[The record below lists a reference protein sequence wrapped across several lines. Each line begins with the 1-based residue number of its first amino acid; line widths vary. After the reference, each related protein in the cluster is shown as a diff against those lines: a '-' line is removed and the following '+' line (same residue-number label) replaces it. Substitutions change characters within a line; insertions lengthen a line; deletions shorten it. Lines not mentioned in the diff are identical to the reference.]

1 MSAKLVVPHSELV
14 EIAAPYPEPR
24 LLYQTAEPRKVN
36 NLTLIDGKTFLS
48 TTVAGDIMP
57 PGAPD
62 VGFFHDDT
70 RFLSRLE
77 LRVDG
82 YRTIVLSSSTEQT
95 FASQIELTTGRSTTR
110 ETYEIPEKTVHIRR
124 EQLLCS
130 ETLFDNFSFENF
142 NFQELELTIE
152 LAYEA
157 DFVDVFQVRGVARQ
171 LPGRFYQPVVRRDS
185 IIFHYCGLDRI
196 SRETIIH
203 LSPEPEKI
211 EGTTAR
217 WKLRLPPLRRFQ
229 LHTTIVPQVEG
240 KRSRAGRHDFA
251 QQLRYR
257 REALAEWASHSSSFS
272 SSSGIFNHMVGT
284 CKGDFH
290 ALQIPE
296 AKERVIAAGIP
307 WFATM
312 FGRDSIIAAY
322 QSLMLNPDLATQTLR
337 VLAMHQGKE
346 KNDWRDEEPG
356 KILHEYR
363 EGEMTRAGE
372 MPFGPYYG
380 SVDSTPLWLI
390 LLSETFN
397 WTADE
402 QLVKDMLPH
411 AYRALEWID
420 VHGDL
425 DGDGFLEYQRRSPKG
440 LANQGWKD
448 SWDAIM
454 HRDGEIAKAPIAL
467 CEVQGYVYEAKYR
480 MASLMRAF
488 GDTRTADKLKKD
500 AADMA
505 KRFEK
510 AFWMPKLGFYAMA
523 LDRDKRQTQVI
534 SSNAGQLLFTRV
546 LPQER
551 AKTVTQRFMRDDMF
565 SGWGWRTMSRDER
578 IFNPLSYHRGSIWPH
593 DNSLIAHGMALYEF
607 REPANRLFGA
617 LFQAALKFRDYRLP
631 ELFCG
636 IERREHD
643 DPVQYPVSCSP
654 QAWASGAVFL
664 LLMSVLGIRPSAPRK
679 ELNIVNPS
687 LPDFLDQ
694 LSIRNMRVGDSRVG
708 LDFTRRG
715 DRTFCNV
722 VDIEGEKMLVNV
734 AFKKR

>member
-1 MSAKLVVPHSELV
+1 
-14 EIAAPYPEPR
+14 
-24 LLYQTAEPRKVN
+24 
-36 NLTLIDGKTFLS
+36 
-48 TTVAGDIMP
+48 
-57 PGAPD
+57 
-62 VGFFHDDT
+62 
-70 RFLSRLE
+70 
-77 LRVDG
+77 
-82 YRTIVLSSSTEQT
+82 
-95 FASQIELTTGRSTTR
+95 
-110 ETYEIPEKTVHIRR
+110 
-124 EQLLCS
+124 
-130 ETLFDNFSFENF
+130 
-142 NFQELELTIE
+142 

-157 DFVDVFQVRGVARQ
+157 DFIDVFQVRGVARGN
-171 LPGRFYQPVVRRDS
+171 PGRYYQPVVRRDS

-196 SRETIIH
+196 ARETIIH
-203 LSPEPEKI
+203 LSPEPELVN
-211 EGTTAR
+211 GTTAR
-217 WKLRLPPLRRFQ
+217 WKLRLPPFKSFQ

-240 KRSRAGRHDFA
+240 KRSRAGRPDFA
-251 QQLRYR
+251 QQLRLR
-257 REALAEWASHSSSFS
+257 REALTEWASHSSSFS
-272 SSSGIFNHMVGT
+272 SSNGIFNEMVGT
-284 CKGDFH
+284 SKGDFH

-322 QSLMLNPDLATQTLR
+322 QSLMLNPRLATETLR
-337 VLAMHQGKE
+337 VLAMQQGKE

-402 QLVKDMLPH
+402 QLVKDLLPN

-420 VHGDL
+420 SFGDL
-425 DGDGFLEYQRRSPKG
+425 DGDGFVEYQCRSPKG
-440 LANQGWKD
+440 LVNQGWKD

-454 HRDGEIAKAPIAL
+454 HRDGEPAKAPIAL

-480 MASLMRAF
+480 MASLMRSF
-488 GDTRTADKLKKD
+488 GDTRTADKLKKES
-500 AADMA
+500 AEMA

-534 SSNAGQLLFTRV
+534 SSNPGQLLFTRM
-546 LPQER
+546 LPLER
-551 AKTVTQRFMRDDMF
+551 AKTVTQRFMRNDMF
-565 SGWGWRTMSRDER
+565 SGWGWRTISREER

-607 REPANRLFGA
+607 REPANRIFTA

-664 LLMSVLGIRPSAPRK
+664 LLMSVLGIRPSAHRK

-687 LPDFLDQ
+687 LPDFLDHF
-694 LSIRNMRVGDSRVG
+694 SIRNMRVGGSRVG

-715 DRTFCNV
+715 ERTFCNV
-722 VDIEGEKMLVNV
+722 VDIEGDKLLVNV

>member
-1 MSAKLVVPHSELV
+1 MSAKLIIAHSELV
-14 EIAAPYPEPR
+14 EISPPYPEPR
-24 LLYQTAEPRKVN
+24 LVYQNAEPRKVN

-48 TTVAGDIMP
+48 TTIAGDIMP

-82 YRTIVLSSSTEQT
+82 YRTVVLSSSTEQT
-95 FASQIELTTGRSTTR
+95 FVSQIELTTGKSTMR
-110 ETYEIPEKTVHIRR
+110 ETYEIPENTVHIRR
-124 EQLLCS
+124 EQLLSS

-142 NFQELELTIE
+142 NFHELELNIE

-157 DFVDVFQVRGVARQ
+157 DFMDVFQVRGVARDN
-171 LPGRFYQPVVRRDS
+171 LGHYYQPIVRRDS
-185 IIFHYCGLDRI
+185 IVFHYCGLDGVA
-196 SRETIIH
+196 RETVIH
-203 LSPEPEKI
+203 LSPEPEVVD
-211 EGTTAR
+211 GTTAR
-217 WKLRLPPLRRFQ
+217 WKLRLPPFKRFQ
-229 LHTTIVPQVEG
+229 LQTTIVPQVEG
-240 KRSRAGRHDFA
+240 KRSRSVRPDFA
-251 QQLRYR
+251 LQLRLR
-257 REALAEWASHSSSFS
+257 REALADWASHSTSFS
-272 SSSGIFNHMVGT
+272 SSNSIFNEMVAT

-322 QSLMLNPDLATQTLR
+322 QSLMLNPQLAAETLR
-337 VLAMHQGKE
+337 VLASHQGKE

-380 SVDSTPLWLI
+380 SVDATPLWLI

-402 QLVKDMLPH
+402 QLVKDLLPN

-420 VHGDL
+420 SCGDL
-425 DGDGFLEYQRRSPKG
+425 DGDGFIEYLRRAPKG

-454 HRDGEIAKAPIAL
+454 HHDGEIAKTPVAL

-480 MASLMRAF
+480 MASLMRSF
-488 GDTRTADKLKKD
+488 GDIKTADRLKRES
-500 AADMA
+500 AEMA

-523 LDRDKRQTQVI
+523 LDREKRQTKVI
-534 SSNAGQLLFTRV
+534 SSNPGHLLFTRM
-546 LPQER
+546 LAQDR
-551 AKTVTQRFMRDDMF
+551 AKAITQRFMRDDMF
-565 SGWGWRTMSRDER
+565 TGWGWRTMSRDER
-578 IFNPLSYHRGSIWPH
+578 VFNPLSYHRGSVWPH

-607 REPANRLFGA
+607 REPANQLFTA
-617 LFQAALKFRDYRLP
+617 LFQAALNFRDYRLP

-643 DPVQYPVSCSP
+643 VPVQYPVSCSP
-654 QAWASGAVFL
+654 QAWASGSVFL
-664 LLMSVLGIRPSAPRK
+664 ILMSVLGIRPSAHRK
-679 ELNIVNPS
+679 ELNVVNPA
-687 LPDFLDQ
+687 LPEFLDQ
-694 LSIRNMRVGDSRVG
+694 LSIRNMRVGGSRVG

-722 VDIEGEKMLVNV
+722 VDIEGDKLLVNV
-734 AFKKR
+734 AFKK

>member
-1 MSAKLVVPHSELV
+1 MSAKLNVVQSELIEV
-14 EIAAPYPEPR
+14 VAPYPEPR
-24 LLYQTAEPRKVN
+24 LAYQHAEPRKVN

-48 TTVAGDIMP
+48 TTIAGDIMP

-82 YRTIVLSSSTEQT
+82 YRTVVLSSSTEQT
-95 FASQIELTTGRSTTR
+95 FASQIELTTGKSTTR
-110 ETYEIPEKTVHIRR
+110 ETYEIPENTVHIRR
-124 EQLLCS
+124 EQLLAGG
-130 ETLFDNFSFENF
+130 TLFDNFSIENF
-142 NFQELELTIE
+142 NFQELELVVE

-157 DFVDVFQVRGVARQ
+157 DYMDVFQVRGVARQ
-171 LPGRFYQPVVRRDS
+171 VLGRYFQPIVRNDS
-185 IIFHYCGLDRI
+185 IIFHYCGRDHV
-196 SRETIIH
+196 SRETVIH
-203 LSPEPEKI
+203 FSPEPEKV

-217 WKLRLPPLRRFQ
+217 WKVKLPPFKRFQ
-229 LHTTIVPQVEG
+229 LNTTIVPHVEG
-240 KRSRAGRHDFA
+240 RRPRTARPDFG
-251 QQLRYR
+251 QLLRMR
-257 REALAEWASHSSSFS
+257 REAFAEWELRAASFS
-272 SSSGIFNHMVGT
+272 SSNSIFDQLIAT
-284 CKGDFH
+284 SKGDFH
-290 ALQIPE
+290 ALQIPQAE
-296 AKERVIAAGIP
+296 ERVVAAGIP

-312 FGRDSIIAAY
+312 FGRDSIIASY
-322 QSLMLNPDLATQTLR
+322 QSLLLNPELAVETLR
-337 VLAMHQGKE
+337 VLAHHQGTE

-380 SVDSTPLWLI
+380 SVDATPLWLI

-420 VHGDL
+420 AYGDL
-425 DGDGFLEYQRRSPKG
+425 DGDGFVEYQRRSAKG
-440 LANQGWKD
+440 LINQGWKD

-454 HRDGEIAKAPIAL
+454 HRDGEVAQSPIAL

-480 MASLMRAF
+480 MASLMRSF
-488 GDTRTADKLKKD
+488 GDVRTADKLKKD
-500 AADMA
+500 AAEMQ

-534 SSNAGQLLFTRV
+534 SSNPGHLLFTRM
-546 LPQER
+546 LSQER
-551 AKTVTQRFMRDDMF
+551 AKTVAQRFMRDDMF
-565 SGWGWRTMSRDER
+565 SGWGWRTMSREER

-593 DNSLIAHGMALYEF
+593 DCSIIAHGMSLYEF
-607 REPANRLFGA
+607 REPANQVFSTLFE
-617 LFQAALKFRDYRLP
+617 AALNFRSYRLP

-636 IERREHD
+636 IQRREHD

-664 LLMSVLGIRPSAPRK
+664 FLVSVLGIRPSAHRK
-679 ELNIVNPS
+679 ELNIVNPM
-687 LPDFLDQ
+687 LPPFIEQ
-694 LSIRNMRVGDSRVG
+694 LSLRNMRIGGSRVG

-722 VDIEGEKMLVNV
+722 VDIEGEKLLVNV

>member
-1 MSAKLVVPHSELV
+1 
-14 EIAAPYPEPR
+14 
-24 LLYQTAEPRKVN
+24 
-36 NLTLIDGKTFLS
+36 
-48 TTVAGDIMP
+48 
-57 PGAPD
+57 
-62 VGFFHDDT
+62 
-70 RFLSRLE
+70 
-77 LRVDG
+77 
-82 YRTIVLSSSTEQT
+82 
-95 FASQIELTTGRSTTR
+95 
-110 ETYEIPEKTVHIRR
+110 
-124 EQLLCS
+124 
-130 ETLFDNFSFENF
+130 
-142 NFQELELTIE
+142 
-152 LAYEA
+152 
-157 DFVDVFQVRGVARQ
+157 
-171 LPGRFYQPVVRRDS
+171 
-185 IIFHYCGLDRI
+185 
-196 SRETIIH
+196 
-203 LSPEPEKI
+203 
-211 EGTTAR
+211 
-217 WKLRLPPLRRFQ
+217 
-229 LHTTIVPQVEG
+229 
-240 KRSRAGRHDFA
+240 
-251 QQLRYR
+251 
-257 REALAEWASHSSSFS
+257 
-272 SSSGIFNHMVGT
+272 
-284 CKGDFH
+284 
-290 ALQIPE
+290 
-296 AKERVIAAGIP
+296 
-307 WFATM
+307 M
-312 FGRDSIIAAY
+312 FGRDSVVAAY

-411 AYRALEWID
+411 AYRALEWIE

-480 MASLMRAF
+480 MASLMRSF
-488 GDTRTADKLKKD
+488 GDTRTADKLKKE
-500 AADMA
+500 AGEMA

-534 SSNAGQLLFTRV
+534 SSNAGQLLFTRM

-551 AKTVTQRFMRDDMF
+551 AKTITQRFMRDDLF
-565 SGWGWRTMSRDER
+565 SGWGFRTISRDER
-578 IFNPLSYHRGSIWPH
+578 IFNPLSYHRGSVWPH

-664 LLMSVLGIRPSAPRK
+664 LLMSVLGIRPSAHRR
-679 ELNIVNPS
+679 ELNVVNPS
-687 LPDFLDQ
+687 LPEFLDH
-694 LSIRNMRVGDSRVG
+694 LSIRNMRVGGSRVG

-715 DRTFCNV
+715 ERTFCNV
-722 VDIEGEKMLVNV
+722 VDIEGDKLLVNV

>member
-1 MSAKLVVPHSELV
+1 MSAKLIIAHSELV
-14 EIAAPYPEPR
+14 EIEAPYPEPR
-24 LLYQTAEPRKVN
+24 LVYQNAEPRKVN

-82 YRTIVLSSSTEQT
+82 YRTVVLSSSTEQT
-95 FASQIELTTGRSTTR
+95 FASQIELTTGKSTMR
-110 ETYEIPEKTVHIRR
+110 ETYEIPENTVHIRR
-124 EQLLCS
+124 EQLLS
-130 ETLFDNFSFENF
+130 SDTLFDNFSFENF
-142 NFQELELTIE
+142 NFQELELVVE

-157 DFVDVFQVRGVARQ
+157 DFMDVFQVRGVARET
-171 LPGRFYQPVVRRDS
+171 LGHYYQPIVRRDS
-185 IIFHYCGLDRI
+185 IVFHYCGLDKV
-196 SRETIIH
+196 SRETVIH
-203 LSPEPEKI
+203 LSPEPESFN
-211 EGTTAR
+211 GTTAR
-217 WKLRLPPLRRFQ
+217 WKLRLPPFQRFQ

-240 KRSRAGRHDFA
+240 KRSRSNRPDFA
-251 QQLRYR
+251 QQLRLR
-257 REALAEWASHSSSFS
+257 REALAEWASHSSSFHS
-272 SSSGIFNHMVGT
+272 SNGIFNHMVET
-284 CKGDFH
+284 SKGDFH

-322 QSLMLNPDLATQTLR
+322 QSLMLNPQLAAQTLR

-346 KNDWRDEEPG
+346 KDDWRDEEPG

-380 SVDSTPLWLI
+380 AVDSTPLWLI

-420 VHGDL
+420 SYGDL
-425 DGDGFLEYQRRSPKG
+425 DGDGFVEYQRRSPKG

-454 HRDGEIAKAPIAL
+454 HRDGELAKTPIAL

-480 MASLMRAF
+480 MASLMRSF

-500 AADMA
+500 AAEMA

-510 AFWMPKLGFYAMA
+510 AFWMPKYGFYAMA

-534 SSNAGQLLFTRV
+534 SSNPGHLLFTRM

-551 AKTVTQRFMRDDMF
+551 AKVITQRFMNEDMF

-578 IFNPLSYHRGSIWPH
+578 IFNPLSYHRGSVWPH
-593 DNSLIAHGMALYEF
+593 DNSLIAHGMSLYEF
-607 REPANRLFGA
+607 REPANQVFNA
-617 LFQAALKFRDYRLP
+617 LFHAALKFRDYRLP

-643 DPVQYPVSCSP
+643 EPVQYPVSCSP
-654 QAWASGAVFL
+654 QAWASGSVFL
-664 LLMSVLGIRPSAPRK
+664 LTMSVLGIRPSAARK
-679 ELNIVNPS
+679 EINIVNPS
-687 LPDFLDQ
+687 LPNFLDHF
-694 LSIRNMRVGDSRVG
+694 SIRNMRVGNSRIG
-708 LDFTRRG
+708 LDFNRHG

-722 VDIEGEKMLVNV
+722 VDIEGDKLLVNV